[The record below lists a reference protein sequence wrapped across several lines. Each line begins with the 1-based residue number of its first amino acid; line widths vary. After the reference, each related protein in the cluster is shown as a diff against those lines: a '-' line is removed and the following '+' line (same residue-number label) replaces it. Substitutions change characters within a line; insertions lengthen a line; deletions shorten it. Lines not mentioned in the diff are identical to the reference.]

1 MDFWSLG
8 RSNRHELM
16 ESQEGG
22 QEAWT
27 LGISKGSESHGLM
40 ESQEKLGTWTLGVF
54 ERKRE
59 TWTAEVTKESW
70 CCGLLESR
78 EGDRDMDSWSL
89 SKGRKRRGLL
99 ESQEEAGDMDPW
111 GLGREREAWTHGVS
125 KRGGGQEAWTLG
137 VSREKRW
144 TWTFGVA
151 RGSEGH
157 GLPKSRARARDVDSW
172 SL

>member
-1 MDFWSLG
+1 MWALGVLRGSKRHGLLKSQEKDRDEDYWSREWRRETWTPGVLGEAIDMNSWSLK
-8 RSNRHELM
+8 R
-16 ESQEGG
+16 GG

-89 SKGRKRRGLL
+89 SRGRKRRGLL
-99 ESQEEAGDMDPW
+99 ESQKEVGDMDPW
-111 GLGREREAWTHGVS
+111 SLGREREAWTHGVS
-125 KRGGGQEAWTLG
+125 RGGAGG
-137 VSREKRW
+137 M
-144 TWTFGVA
+144 
-151 RGSEGH
+151 
-157 GLPKSRARARDVDSW
+157 DSW